1 MLDPAQ
7 LSEEEKALLAEVAE
21 AKGQPIEEVLRDLGH
36 ENLVT
41 AGDTVSLEG
50 ATEDSPEDSPE
61 VASSP
66 ITVTEEEPATSLEVP
81 DTPPPIEPPP
91 PLVEEPEKA
100 EEPEE
105 PEEPEETDG
114 SLRRVCTHCGWDQEE
129 PVIAE
134 PAAADKL
141 AFLHSILGGAS
152 FTKRFSMFGDNLRVT
167 FRTLTIKEVDKLYEE
182 TYTAQ
187 KSGVIST
194 TSDYYEHLNRLRLHL
209 QLVSV
214 EGKSVALHHKLPM
227 SLSAATNKLE
237 TETWETFLKEKN
249 IFDEEQGLVS
259 QMQGYILDNVLT
271 TEQLLRTVTHECQK
285 FNRLAAKLE
294 ARVDDSDFWKETDQ
308 PS

>member
-7 LSEEEKALLAEVAE
+7 LSEEEKALLAEVAQ

-36 ENLVT
+36 EPPGVE
-41 AGDTVSLEG
+41 GGTVSLEG
-50 ATEDSPEDSPE
+50 ATEDSPEDSSE

-66 ITVTEEEPATSLEVP
+66 ITVTAEEPATSLEVP

-91 PLVEEPEKA
+91 PLVEEPEEA
-100 EEPEE
+100 EEPG
-105 PEEPEETDG
+105 EPEETDG
-114 SLRRVCTHCGWDQEE
+114 SLKRVCTHCGWDQEK
-129 PVIAE
+129 PVIAD
-134 PAAADKL
+134 PPAADKL
-141 AFLHSILGGAS
+141 AFLHSMLGGAS

-227 SLSAATNKLE
+227 SLSTATNKLE

-294 ARVDDSDFWKETDQ
+294 ARVDDSDFWKETAQ